1 MWWRVSEKR
10 GRVPVS
16 GVLIAMLTLA
26 CLALSALI
34 ALAPPGPGSRYAG
47 SSVDPD
53 HVPSGNELID
63 AAVTATDCRTGGA
76 LIVLGPT
83 VPTPSFCT
91 PEFKIPRPERLRAPE
106 RSIVVVRVP
115 GHTFGTKNSGDPIPG
130 LSLIKLIMADW
141 VLSNRDPD
149 SDEIA
154 RLKRMIVDSN
164 DESADKIWEKYGEK
178 MITEQVRKYHLQDT
192 KPEDHRWGYTESSLP
207 DLALFVSTLRAEN
220 PGSPVLWWMRSPA
233 RKAADGTVQYWGTGT
248 LPGVYGS
255 KYGWDNDG
263 SVVASLSYGP
273 GFVVAS
279 FTIGDADDQT
289 EDVHEAMAR
298 VPYFQRQY
306 ARRTQ
311 EDIITV
317 EALAPGE

>member
-1 MWWRVSEKR
+1 MEKR
-10 GRVPVS
+10 GRVPVP
-16 GVLIAMLTLA
+16 GVLLALLTLA

-34 ALAPPGPGSRYAG
+34 ALSPLGSGSHRG
-47 SSVDPD
+47 DSSVDLERTS
-53 HVPSGNELID
+53 SGDELID
-63 AAVTATDCRTGGA
+63 AALSATDCRTGGP
-76 LIVLGPT
+76 LNVLGPT
-83 VPTPSFCT
+83 VLTPSFCT

-115 GHTFGTKNSGDPIPG
+115 GHTFGTKNSGDPVPG
-130 LSLIKLIMADW
+130 LSLIKMLMADW

-149 SDEIA
+149 SDEIV
-154 RLKRMIVDSN
+154 RLRRMIVDSN

-192 KPEDHRWGYTESSLP
+192 KPEDHRWGYTKSSLP

-233 RKAADGTVQYWGTGT
+233 RKAADGTVQDWGTGT
-248 LPGVYGS
+248 LPGVNGS

-279 FTIGDADDQT
+279 FTIGDAKDQT

-306 ARRTQ
+306 ARRTH

>member
-1 MWWRVSEKR
+1 MP
-10 GRVPVS
+10 VP
-16 GVLIAMLTLA
+16 GVLVALLTLA

-34 ALAPPGPGSRYAG
+34 ALAPLGSQPRYDDHSGGAERPT
-47 SSVDPD
+47 SS
-53 HVPSGNELID
+53 GELID
-63 AAVTATDCRTGGA
+63 AAVAATDCRTGGP

-83 VPTPSFCT
+83 VPTPAFCT
-91 PEFKIPRPERLRAPE
+91 PEFKLPRPERLRAPE
-106 RSIVVVRVP
+106 RSSVVVRIP
-115 GHTFGTKNSGDPIPG
+115 GHTFGTKNADDPIPG
-130 LSLIKLIMADW
+130 LSLIKLLMADW

-154 RLKRMIVDSN
+154 RLRRMIVDSN
-164 DESADKIWEKYGEK
+164 DASADKIWEKYGEK
-178 MITEQVRKYHLQDT
+178 MITEQVRRYHLQDT
-192 KPEDHRWGYTESSLP
+192 KPEDHRWGYTRSSLP

-233 RKAADGTVQYWGTGT
+233 RKAADGTVQDWGTGT

-279 FTIGDADDQT
+279 FTIGDAKDQT

-306 ARRTQ
+306 AQRAH
-311 EDIITV
+311 EDVITV
-317 EALAPGE
+317 EASGPFGGE